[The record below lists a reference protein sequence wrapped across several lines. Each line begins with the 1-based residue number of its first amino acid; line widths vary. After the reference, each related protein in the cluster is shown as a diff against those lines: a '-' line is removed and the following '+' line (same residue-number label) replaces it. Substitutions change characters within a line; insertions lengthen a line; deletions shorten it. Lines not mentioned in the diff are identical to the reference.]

1 MTLEEQWFEN
11 IPDVDHILSQE
22 RVQEITYDGRIRVST
37 KAWILR
43 VVALTGIAV
52 TLVLNLYQGL
62 KLGDPLVVYSTLM
75 PTHELAVFAI
85 GWLFYRSRASGIV
98 TNELVSV
105 IIPIFNQIEM
115 IEIVIGAIYKSTYE
129 NIEVI
134 AVNDGSS
141 DGTKEILDELVYLH
155 PGLRVIHKENEGKRK
170 AVAKGFYASKGRYI
184 VLIDSDSV
192 IDKNAIEEFIKTFSA
207 NRKVGGVVGNGKVW
221 NAGTNFLT
229 KCQDVWYDYAYNIHK
244 TTESAFGCVLCC
256 SGCLAAYRREA
267 IEEYIPYWIQ
277 ARIHNS
283 DDRDLTSYA
292 MATPWAKRELAPLKQ
307 KLMESMAQYDDAED
321 RGLTA
326 QTLVEWET
334 VYVPSAI
341 VYTDVPEN
349 LGKYIRQQ
357 IRWKKGYVRSNFY
370 VSAFFWRK
378 NPLMALLFYTE
389 FMTTFTAPLIIF
401 IIYFYGPFILHNYWI
416 PLTYVTGQLLIG
428 LTAGLDYRFR
438 DKKAKYWMYKPF
450 MNIFASVV
458 LSWLILPA
466 LWTYRKNRWLTR

>member
-1 MTLEEQWFEN
+1 MLEEQWVES
-11 IPDVDHILSQE
+11 IPESDVVLSEE
-22 RVQEITYDGRIRVST
+22 RVQELSYDGRFQVSK
-37 KAWILR
+37 KAWFLRIL
-43 VVALTGIAV
+43 ALTGIAV

-62 KLGDPLVVYSTLM
+62 KLSDPLVVYSTLM
-75 PTHELAVFAI
+75 PTHDILVFAV
-85 GWLFYRSRASGIV
+85 GWLFYRCRASGLV

-105 IIPIFNQIEM
+105 IIPIFNQVEM
-115 IEIVIGAIYKSTYE
+115 IETVIDAVYDSTYQHV
-129 NIEVI
+129 EVI

-141 DGTKEILDELVYLH
+141 DGTKEILDELAFAY
-155 PGLRVIHKENEGKRK
+155 PSLRVIHKENEGKRK
-170 AVAKGFYASKGRYI
+170 AVATGFYASEGRYI

-192 IDKNAIEEFIKTFSA
+192 IDRHAIEEFIKTFSA
-207 NRKVGGVVGNGKVW
+207 NEKVGGVVGNGKVW

-229 KCQDVWYDYAYNIHK
+229 KCQDAWYDYAYNIHK
-244 TTESAFGCVLCC
+244 TTESVFGCVLCC

-267 IEEYIPYWIQ
+267 IEDYIPYWIQ

-292 MATPWAKRELAPLKQ
+292 YATPWAKQELAPLKQ
-307 KLMESMAQYDDAED
+307 KLMESMALYDDAED

-326 QTLVEWET
+326 QTLVEYET

-341 VYTDVPEN
+341 VYTDVPES
-349 LGKYIRQQ
+349 LGKYFRQQ
-357 IRWKKGYVRSNFY
+357 VRWKKGYVRSNFY

-416 PLTYVTGQLLIG
+416 PVTYVTGQLLIG
-428 LTAGLDYRFR
+428 LTAGLDYKLRF
-438 DKKAKYWMYKPF
+438 KENKNWVYKPF
-450 MNIFASVV
+450 MNVFASVV